1 MSSTTAK
8 AIIKQCSAAMISIL
22 LFNRAF
28 FDRTRAH
35 EFRAL
40 RSSSNNESSSSSTS
54 TSSSSRAIDDDHDRN
69 NNNNRTTTEREQI
82 YVAEL
87 DQTQLLIHKKQSEL
101 ESTLRL
107 FEQKRGDLLAPEQ
120 TPAKTRFERKPRRQ
134 LSGTRARSRRVFFL

>member
-1 MSSTTAK
+1 
-8 AIIKQCSAAMISIL
+8 MISIL

-40 RSSSNNESSSSSTS
+40 RSSSNNESSSTFSSS
-54 TSSSSRAIDDDHDRN
+54 LTSSSSTSSRDDDHDRN

-134 LSGTRARSRRVFFL
+134 LSGTRARSRRVFFYSTRACD